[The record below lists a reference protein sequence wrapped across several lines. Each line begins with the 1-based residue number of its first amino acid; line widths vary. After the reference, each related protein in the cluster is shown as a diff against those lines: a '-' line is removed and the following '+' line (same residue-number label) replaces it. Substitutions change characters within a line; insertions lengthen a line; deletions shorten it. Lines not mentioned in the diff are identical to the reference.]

1 MRLWPVR
8 AAGQLV
14 FLVIVVLLAAQGI
27 TIWMMADERQGALQ
41 TASLNTLLQRVGD
54 AYSLVNDMALPG
66 RERALSV
73 LSGPF
78 LSLSADTAPILPED
92 ESAPFSHWLRKQGP
106 LADQNL
112 GEGMVRTR
120 ILVDDDRCEDDDWD
134 DDDDDDDEHRHF
146 SKSVIREYQKDWHKR
161 IRKMDCPPV
170 LEVSV
175 ALGDGYWLNAVAL
188 PPVPSWLW
196 LKATLLGSGV
206 AALLLIVSVWLGVR
220 YILAPV
226 RRLREAAQAF
236 SMGNPGTVKEQGPE
250 DIRDVI
256 RAFNQMQVQ
265 VGQAQNEKARLLA
278 ALAHDLR
285 TPLTAM
291 RLRVEMLPEGEDRN
305 RLLDN
310 LAEMQVLAEDTLDFI
325 RGSSSEHSRR
335 FDVGALLQSLC
346 DDLEEI
352 GMPVSCDP
360 VPRCIL
366 SGRPEALRRA
376 LRNLLENAVKYGQQ
390 AEVSLSTG
398 PGEVVVTIRDR
409 GPGIP
414 EALREKV
421 FEPFYRMEAS
431 RSRDSGGA
439 GLGLAIAR
447 TLILG
452 MGGNITIS
460 DRDDGEGAELRVC
473 LPGPA
478 AEDS

>member
-1 MRLWPVR
+1 MRLWPAR

-14 FLVIVVLLAAQGI
+14 LLVIVVVLAAQGI
-27 TIWMMADERQGALQ
+27 TFWMMADERQDALQ
-41 TASLNTLLQRVGD
+41 TASLNSLLQRVGN
-54 AYSLVNDMALPG
+54 AYSLVDAMTPAG
-66 RERALSV
+66 RERALVV
-73 LSGPF
+73 LSDPF
-78 LSLSADTAPILPED
+78 LSLSADTSPMLPED
-92 ESAPFSHWLRKQGP
+92 DSRQFSEWLRTQGP
-106 LADQNL
+106 LADQHL
-112 GEGMVRTR
+112 DAEMLHTR
-120 ILVDDDRCEDDDWD
+120 ILVDDDRCEQDDRD
-134 DDDDDDDEHRHF
+134 DDDDHHDHEH
-146 SKSVIREYQKDWHKR
+146 SGQEVIREYQKDWHKR

-170 LEVSV
+170 LELSV
-175 ALGDGYWLNAVAL
+175 ALGDGHWLNVVAL
-188 PPVPSWLW
+188 PPMPSWLW
-196 LKATLLGSGV
+196 LKAALLGAGV
-206 AALLLIVSVWLGVR
+206 TALLLIVSVWLAVR

-256 RAFNQMQVQ
+256 RAFNHMQSQ
-265 VGQAQNEKARLLA
+265 VGRAQNEKARLLA

-291 RLRVEMLPEGEDRN
+291 RLRVEMLPEGEDRT

-310 LAEMQVLAEDTLDFI
+310 LAEMQSLAEDTLDFI
-325 RGSSSEHSRR
+325 RGSSAESPRR
-335 FDVGALLQSLC
+335 FDVGSLLESLC

-352 GMPVSCDP
+352 GMPVSCGP
-360 VPRCIL
+360 MPRCTL

-398 PGEVVVTIRDR
+398 PGEAVVTIRDR

-414 EALREKV
+414 EELREKV
-421 FEPFYRMEAS
+421 FEPFFRVEAS

-452 MGGNITIS
+452 MGGNISIS

-478 AEDS
+478 AGDC

>member
-1 MRLWPVR
+1 MRLWPAR
-8 AAGQLV
+8 AASQLIL
-14 FLVIVVLLAAQGI
+14 LVVVVLLAAQGI
-27 TIWMMADERQGALQ
+27 TIWMMADERQDALR
-41 TASLNTLLQRVGD
+41 TASLNTLLQQVGD
-54 AYSLVNDMALPG
+54 AYSLVDDMAPPG
-66 RERALSV
+66 RERVLSV

-78 LSLSADTAPILPED
+78 LSLSADTAPILPDD
-92 ESAPFSHWLRKQGP
+92 ESTQFSRWLRKQGP
-106 LADQNL
+106 LADQHL
-112 GEGMVRTR
+112 DAGMVHTR
-120 ILVDDDRCEDDDWD
+120 ILVDDDRCEGDERD
-134 DDDDDDDEHRHF
+134 DDDDHHDHEH
-146 SKSVIREYQKDWHKR
+146 SGKAVIREYQKDWHKR

-175 ALGDGYWLNAVAL
+175 ALDDGHWLNAVAL

-196 LKATLLGSGV
+196 LKAALLGAGV
-206 AALLLIVSVWLGVR
+206 TALLLIVSVWLAVR

-236 SMGNPGTVKEQGPE
+236 SMGNPSSVKEQGPE

-256 RAFNQMQVQ
+256 RAFNHMQNQ
-265 VGQAQNEKARLLA
+265 VGRAQNEKARLLA

-291 RLRVEMLPEGEDRN
+291 RLRVEMLPEGEDRT

-310 LAEMQVLAEDTLDFI
+310 LAEMQALAEDTLDFI
-325 RGSSSEHSRR
+325 RGSSSENSRR
-335 FDVGALLQSLC
+335 FDVGALLESLC

-352 GMPVSCDP
+352 GMPVSCDSM
-360 VPRCIL
+360 PRCTL

-376 LRNLLENAVKYGQQ
+376 LRNLLENAVKYGQR
-390 AEVSLSTG
+390 AEVSLSSG

-414 EALREKV
+414 EELREKV
-421 FEPFYRMEAS
+421 FEPFFRVEAS

-460 DRDDGEGAELRVC
+460 GRDDGEGAELRVC

-478 AEDS
+478 AGGC